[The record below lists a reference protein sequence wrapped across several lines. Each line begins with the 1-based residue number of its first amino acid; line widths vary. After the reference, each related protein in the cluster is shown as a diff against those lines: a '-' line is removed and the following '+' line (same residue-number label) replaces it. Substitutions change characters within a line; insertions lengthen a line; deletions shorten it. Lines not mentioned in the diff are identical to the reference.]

1 MDIVTHGVMGVVIAA
16 PFAANHPDAAAAF
29 MMGSVLP
36 DADALSRVGGKRNFL
51 KCHQNLYA
59 LASDHCGHRR
69 RRIRNLRLTGLSRL
83 PDRRCPRTG
92 NGFS

>member
-16 PFAANHPDAAAAF
+16 PFAVNHPEAAAAF

-51 KCHQNLYA
+51 KCHQTYTHSLPTDPRVPPHANPVTA
-59 LASDHCGHRR
+59 L
-69 RRIRNLRLTGLSRL
+69 
-83 PDRRCPRTG
+83 PRG
-92 NGFS
+92 GSSSPG